1 MEPLGCSP
9 CPSAAGAWRALPVK
23 VPHSAGSKQVLAK
36 ALWRWL
42 TDRAWTVWKCH
53 LKIIHF
59 ISVIGENYQDGAHP
73 GREADLPSC
82 LCGCRGKSGPEHP
95 VPAHL
100 WLQAGERAQHSSVSL
115 DLYLSCSTDEMGKG
129 IM

>member
-1 MEPLGCSP
+1 M
-9 CPSAAGAWRALPVK
+9 K
-23 VPHSAGSKQVLAK
+23 VPHSAGSKQALAK

-73 GREADLPSC
+73 GREADLHLACVAAEERVALSM
-82 LCGCRGKSGPEHP
+82 LT

-100 WLQAGERAQHSSVSL
+100 WLRAGERAQHSSVSL
-115 DLYLSCSTDEMGKG
+115 DSYSSCSTGEMGKG
-129 IM
+129 IV